1 MKRIVYLLLAVM
13 ICTLLYP
20 SFAFASSNQPSAE
33 QVFNQKEVNQLI
45 DEIHEKELVPDKADE
60 SAGRGA
66 SLQTKALSSM
76 GSYPR
81 RKGVILVTGDA
92 FIGLIPTGH
101 AAIIYSDDYVVEA
114 LWDGVTVGLNN
125 WDKEKHTCYG
135 VTVKGTT
142 TTQDKIAANWCMNQR
157 WKDYNLLFYNTGTR
171 SCFYCS
177 QLVWAA
183 FKDNFGIDLNTEHF
197 GAAIHPMELV
207 WTNKTRKIYEK

>member
-45 DEIHEKELVPDKADE
+45 DEIHEKELVPDKAGIGVNR
-60 SAGRGA
+60 ST
-66 SLQTKALSSM
+66 SLRTKATRGM
-76 GSYPR
+76 GTYPR

-101 AAIIYSDDYVVEA
+101 AAIIYTNGYVVEA

-125 WDKEKHTCYG
+125 WDEKKHTCYG
-135 VTVKGTT
+135 VTVKETT

-157 WKDYNLLFYNTGTR
+157 GKGYNLRFYNTGTR
-171 SCFYCS
+171 SRFYCS
-177 QLVWAA
+177 QLIWAA
-183 FKDNFGIDLNTEHF
+183 FKDNFGIDLNTGHF
-197 GAAIHPMELV
+197 GAAIHPIELV